1 MSAPASKAGRALWFW
16 LFGGFAGTGAI
27 LLAVSAL
34 AVAVLGASFS
44 GCQASGA
51 ETTQTSGPTP
61 SAYALANIPPER
73 LHLYEGAGVRF
84 DIDWSFLASIG
95 AQECGSGDCAGTNA
109 AGCAG
114 PMQIAY
120 VRGSECSPGDG
131 PTLWERFAVNADPG
145 HPLSINN
152 PADAIYT
159 AARILREDMGAPPTG
174 GTFHEYFQA
183 ACHYYGACG
192 TATVAYAEEVMARAV
207 EYGFTGSGAPAP
219 SSPGAAEPVS
229 GGCAAS
235 GPAPSPVSSS
245 RIVRIAEA
253 EIGQGVIKKGSDC
266 TIFGPCENWCS
277 LFASWVWIRAG
288 VPLPGSTAE
297 FGYSGSLYTWAKEHG
312 GRVLPPSATPA
323 PGDLAFYGTGP
334 SESVHVAIVQR
345 VFKDGR
351 ITTINGN
358 DEHDEVGLA
367 GPFPPSEATVQGQHI
382 YGYAV
387 PPAPSQKGEAGA
399 A

>member
-1 MSAPASKAGRALWFW
+1 MSAPQSKAGRAMWLW
-16 LFGGFAGTGAI
+16 LLGGFAGTGAV
-27 LLAVSAL
+27 LLVIFAL

-44 GCQASGA
+44 GCQSGA
-51 ETTQTSGPTP
+51 ETIQTSGPTP
-61 SAYALANIPPER
+61 SAYALANIAPER
-73 LHLYEGAGVRF
+73 LELYEGAGVRF

-95 AQECGSGDCAGTNA
+95 AQECGSGDCADVNP

-159 AARILREDMGAPPTG
+159 TARILRESMGAPPTG
-174 GTFHEYFQA
+174 GTYHEYFEA

-192 TATVAYAEEVMARAV
+192 TGTVAYAEEVMARAV

-219 SSPGAAEPVS
+219 SSPAAAEPVS
-229 GGCAAS
+229 GGCEAS

-245 RIVRIAEA
+245 RIVRIAEE
-253 EIGQGVIKKGSDC
+253 EIGQTEHPKGSNC
-266 TIFGPCENWCS
+266 TIFGPCVEWCA
-277 LFASWVWIRAG
+277 LFASWVWIKAG
-288 VPLPGSTAE
+288 VPLGGTTAE
-297 FGYSGSLYTWAKEHG
+297 FAYSGTLYTWAKEHKAT
-312 GRVLPPSATPA
+312 LPPSATPA
-323 PGDLAFYGTGP
+323 PGELVFFGSGP
-334 SESVHVAIVQR
+334 GQGESVHVAIVQR

-358 DEHDEVGLA
+358 DEHGEVGPA
-367 GPFPPSEATVQGQHI
+367 GPFLPSEATIQGKHI

-387 PPAPSQKGEAGA
+387 PPAPQAKG
-399 A
+399 